1 MTEKQGCAQD
11 MLKLSFHSYYSCVQ
25 EKIHVGTEVKFP
37 CCVVGIHAAS
47 SERGQESGSLNLSL
61 HSLDTTQTS
70 DLQRGH
76 GRKTRNETLHAAT
89 AHGYHQH
96 LSPWDGSGDGGSKH
110 SQ

>member
-25 EKIHVGTEVKFP
+25 EKIHVGTEVSSR
-37 CCVVGIHAAS
+37 VVGIHAAS

-61 HSLDTTQTS
+61 HSLHTTQTS

-96 LSPWDGSGDGGSKH
+96 LSPCDGSGDGGSKH